1 MNDEEIGVFIV
12 SACNEI
18 VNFTNVKT
26 GEVQFKVYDKEALH
40 GHVTYLTASS
50 DYLAVGFSSG
60 TIIVY
65 NLKAEGEELE
75 QLHLFN
81 FHRSPITSI
90 VFFNNNTQ
98 MASGSADTYIII
110 YDLIADTAQ
119 FKLLGHNEQIT

>member
-12 SACNEI
+12 SACNEV

-75 QLHLFN
+75 QLH
-81 FHRSPITSI
+81 
-90 VFFNNNTQ
+90 
-98 MASGSADTYIII
+98 
-110 YDLIADTAQ
+110 
-119 FKLLGHNEQIT
+119 